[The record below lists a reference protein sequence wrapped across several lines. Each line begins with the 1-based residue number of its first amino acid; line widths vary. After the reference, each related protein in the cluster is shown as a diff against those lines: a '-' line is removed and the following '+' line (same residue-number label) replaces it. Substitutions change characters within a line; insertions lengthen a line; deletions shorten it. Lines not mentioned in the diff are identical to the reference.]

1 MVRAWLCLLLLGGAA
16 RAEGRLGLV
25 NLRFVDVGDQD
36 RRDWRDAIQGSVEG
50 RGLQLISDANLHYVQ
65 STSRELFD
73 CFTEDRCR
81 TEIGRRL
88 QADLLLSGQI
98 SREKDELLAN
108 LSLFAVDLQMAV
120 KNQVVHCPGCAPAV
134 FRDRLVEA
142 VNDLIISDRGLSR
155 ATLLVRTIPPE
166 AAVRVDGRPA
176 GIGELEVIV
185 TAGRHKLQA
194 THQNHDPLLVDVEVK
209 PGERLPVELKLP
221 PRTAHV
227 AVIAPVKTSWWTMR
241 RIAGVTMLAVGAAGI
256 IAGAPLIAIS
266 GSCADNICYNFHND
280 KAAGGALVGL
290 GTALMAVGGLVL
302 LTSPSASVQATLG
315 PGSIGASGAVRF

>member
-1 MVRAWLCLLLLGGAA
+1 LLGGAA
-16 RAEGRLGLV
+16 RADGRLGVV
-25 NLRFVDVGDQD
+25 NLRFVDVGDED
-36 RRDWRDAIQGSVEG
+36 RRDWRDAIQRGVEG

-108 LSLFAVDLQMAV
+108 LSLFAVDLQMTV
-120 KNQVVHCPGCAPAV
+120 KNQVLHCPGCAPAV

-142 VNDLIISDRGLSR
+142 VNDLITADRGLSR
-155 ATLLVRTIPPE
+155 ATILVRTIPPE

-176 GIGELEVIV
+176 GIGELELIV
-185 TAGRHKLQA
+185 TAGPHKLQA
-194 THQNHDPLLVDVEVK
+194 MHENHDPLLLDVELK

-221 PRTAHV
+221 PKTVHV
-227 AVIAPVKTSWWTMR
+227 APPIAPVKTSWWTMR
-241 RIAGVTMLAVGAAGI
+241 RIAGVTMMAVGAAGI
-256 IAGAPLIAIS
+256 IVGAPLIAIS
-266 GSCADNICYNFHND
+266 GSCADNICYNFNDD
-280 KAAGGALVGL
+280 KAGGGALVGL
-290 GTALMAVGGLVL
+290 GTALVAVGGLVL
-302 LTSPSASVQATLG
+302 LTSRSAPVQATLG
-315 PGSIGASGAVRF
+315 PGPGNVGVSGAVRF